1 VENECQD
8 IVERSAPYETREET
22 NNKSIRA
29 TDIEALIT
37 LGAFTPTNWRKM
49 MVINMD

>member
-8 IVERSAPYETREET
+8 IVERLAPFETKEET

-29 TDIEALIT
+29 TNTEALIT

-49 MVINMD
+49 MVINLD